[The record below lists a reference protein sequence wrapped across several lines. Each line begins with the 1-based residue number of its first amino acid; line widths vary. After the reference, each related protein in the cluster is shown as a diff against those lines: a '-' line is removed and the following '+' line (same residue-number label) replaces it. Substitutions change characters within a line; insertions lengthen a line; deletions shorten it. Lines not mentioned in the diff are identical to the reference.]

1 MIEEFMTQSYAN
13 HAHRPTATIVG
24 YVFLIVALVAFGL
37 RWFEIGGRRAS
48 AIGLFAII
56 CSVATLLAISRLYI
70 TRLQDRIIRLEMR
83 VRGAALLSTQQ
94 QEMLTRLTPK
104 QVAALRFASDAELA
118 LLIERA
124 VREQL
129 KPTDIKRAVQT
140 WLPDLDRT

>member
-1 MIEEFMTQSYAN
+1 MIEEFMAQSYAN

-24 YVFLIVALVAFGL
+24 YIFLIVALVAFGL
-37 RWFEIGGRRAS
+37 RWFGIGGRTTFAT
-48 AIGLFAII
+48 GLFAII

-83 VRGAALLSTQQ
+83 VRGAALLNQQQ

-104 QVAALRFASDAELA
+104 QVAALRFASDAELGT
-118 LLIERA
+118 LLERA

-129 KPTDIKRAVQT
+129 KPADIKRAMQT

>member
-1 MIEEFMTQSYAN
+1 MIEEFMAQSYAN

-24 YVFLIVALVAFGL
+24 YIFLIVALVAFGL
-37 RWFEIGGRRAS
+37 RWFGIGGRTTFAT
-48 AIGLFAII
+48 GLFAII

-83 VRGAALLSTQQ
+83 VRAAGLLSPQH

-104 QVAALRFASDAELA
+104 QVAALRFASDAELGT
-118 LLIERA
+118 LLERA

-129 KPTDIKRAVQT
+129 KPADIKRAVQT